1 MEKGRRGE
9 EGKRRGRR
17 EEMNKYPGW
26 GVKGSVYDS
35 APTKAK
41 RIIILTK
48 IMFILSLYEDHH
60 SLNKQRQRVEY

>member
-1 MEKGRRGE
+1 
-9 EGKRRGRR
+9 
-17 EEMNKYPGW
+17 MNILVG

>member
-1 MEKGRRGE
+1 
-9 EGKRRGRR
+9 
-17 EEMNKYPGW
+17 MNILVG
-26 GVKGSVYDS
+26 GVNGSVYDS

>member
-1 MEKGRRGE
+1 MK
-9 EGKRRGRR
+9 GRR
-17 EEMNKYPGW
+17 EEERKWMNILVG
-26 GVKGSVYDS
+26 GVNGSVYDS

-60 SLNKQRQRVEY
+60 SLNKQRQRVEYWHDNYW